1 MTPGQP
7 GEDSVGRNWDER
19 TRPDTGQ
26 MGRPDM
32 PGGQFP
38 PGPYPPNAY
47 PPGTYPSSPYTPSP
61 YPPGP
66 DGRGGLID
74 QAQTARNPALRPRS
88 AEWSGRP
95 SSGASW
101 GGPPGADAPWTAG
114 ATPSDPGPEAPPPWE
129 EEEDYLIY
137 DPADWD
143 TVLTPSL
150 PATPLD
156 APTAK
161 LPVVPLAPGQSV
173 WGRGISAPARVP
185 GMPGGPG
192 SSGVRGPTTG
202 WPAEVEVDPQPS
214 ARLRALRPGNLA
226 RATAIVSAAM
236 LLSRVLGLFRNS
248 LFAFAFGVGYYSDS
262 FTYAFVVPDAI
273 FNIVAGGALASAF
286 IPVFTDYMI
295 TRRDRKTA
303 WHVASS
309 AFNLTTVLLVVI
321 AGLSIVF
328 ADPLVRLTVP
338 TLFVAKPG
346 HTPEGPEVVLLTRI
360 MLLQPI
366 FLGVSVL
373 TTAVLQARQRF
384 VLPAIG
390 QVIYTVSLIAG
401 ILATIADRQLHV
413 FGGTLTGANAI
424 MGPTWGV
431 VAGAVAQFLIQI
443 PGLVAARMR
452 YRLSFDFFHPGVR
465 EMFRMMGPRIFN
477 SSMNYVSIF
486 INRTF
491 LGGLSAVVAGI
502 GYGYLTAFTLL
513 NLPLA
518 LFSGAVAQA
527 AFPTLAAF
535 VSDGEWDRL
544 RATVTSTLR
553 GIIYLAVPSS
563 LGLAVLAT
571 PIVELLFRHGHF
583 SEGDVPYV
591 AVPLL
596 YFSIGLVGLA
606 MDEIL
611 VRTFYA
617 LHDSRTPVYV
627 NIGNLIFV
635 VVLSYLLLG
644 PMGAGGLALA
654 FALGALLEAPV
665 LLFLL
670 SPRIGG
676 LNLRELGIFI
686 LNVLAASLI
695 TAVVALLVYSGLT
708 YFVLPDT
715 TGQVRET
722 IYLAIRLGAAICVAI
737 VVYLGLS
744 RFLGTDDAFP
754 LGRVLARIPG
764 LRRFGF

>member
-1 MTPGQP
+1 MTPGHP
-7 GEDSVGRNWDER
+7 GEDRVGREWPER
-19 TRPDTGQ
+19 
-26 MGRPDM
+26 
-32 PGGQFP
+32 
-38 PGPYPPNAY
+38 
-47 PPGTYPSSPYTPSP
+47 
-61 YPPGP
+61 
-66 DGRGGLID
+66 DGRQPVFD
-74 QAQTARNPALRPRS
+74 SEQSARGSAFRQRP

-95 SSGASW
+95 PSGASW
-101 GGPPGADAPWTAG
+101 GGLPGSDAPWSPL
-114 ATPSDPGPEAPPPWE
+114 ATSSDPGPEAPPPWE
-129 EEEDYLIY
+129 EEEDHFIY

-150 PATPLD
+150 PVTPLD

-161 LPVVPLAPGQSV
+161 LPVMPLAPGESV
-173 WGRGISAPARVP
+173 WGRGISAPRRIPGTPGGPGAP

-192 SSGVRGPTTG
+192 SSGAHRPTTG
-202 WPAEVEVDPQPS
+202 WPGDVAVDPQPS

-226 RATAIVSAAM
+226 RATAIVSVAI

-309 AFNLTTVLLVVI
+309 AFNLTTVLMVVI
-321 AGLSIVF
+321 AGLCIVF

-338 TLFVAKPG
+338 TLFAAKPG
-346 HTPEGPEVVLLTRI
+346 ATPEGPEVVVLTRI

-384 VLPAIG
+384 VLPAVG

-401 ILATIADRQLHV
+401 ILATIADRQLHL

-431 VAGAVAQFLIQI
+431 VAGAIAQFVIQI
-443 PGLVAARMR
+443 PGLVAARMH
-452 YRLSFDFFHPGVR
+452 YRLSFDLFHPGVR

-491 LGGLSAVVAGI
+491 LGALSATVATGI

-544 RATVTSTLR
+544 RATVTNTLR
-553 GIIYLAVPSS
+553 GIIYLAIPSS

-571 PIVELLFRHGHF
+571 PIVQLLFRHGHF
-583 SEGDVPYV
+583 SETDVPYV

-596 YFSIGLVGLA
+596 YFAIGLVGLS

-635 VVLSYLLLG
+635 VVLSYVLLG

-665 LLFLL
+665 LLYLL

-676 LNLRELGIFI
+676 LDLRELGIFI

-695 TAVVALLVYSGLT
+695 TALAALLVYYGLT
-708 YFVLPDT
+708 YLVLPDT

-722 IYLAIRLGAAICVAI
+722 VYLTIRLGAAIGVAI
-737 VVYLGLS
+737 AVYLSLS

-754 LGRVLARIPG
+754 LARLLARIPG
-764 LRRFGF
+764 LRRLGS